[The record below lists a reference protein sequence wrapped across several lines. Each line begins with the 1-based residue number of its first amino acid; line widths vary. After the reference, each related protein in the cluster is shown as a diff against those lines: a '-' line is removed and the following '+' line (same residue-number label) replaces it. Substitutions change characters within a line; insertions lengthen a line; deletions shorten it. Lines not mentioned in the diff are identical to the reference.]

1 MTPRP
6 RPAGEL
12 SVLFLTRYPVS
23 GASSRYRVFQ
33 YIPHLEALGIRCT
46 VQSFMDEPMYR
57 LGLTPGRNLAKFL
70 ALVHATFR
78 RLWLLRRWR
87 EFDVLYLQRELLPVG
102 PPWIERW
109 LKRRGATILFDY
121 DDALF
126 IKKPSRFNPVAS
138 FFRSPGK
145 TREMFRL
152 ADCTVAGNDWL
163 RDAAIAEGGRAVT
176 IEVAE
181 DTARIPMHPP
191 HADGASV
198 TIGWLGS
205 PSTVK
210 YLRCIEKPL
219 QRIAARHSN
228 VRWEIMGGSDFG
240 MDGVPWELHDWS
252 LNAELKAL
260 ARFDIG
266 LMPLPD
272 ETWALGKSGGKA
284 RTYMAAGVVPV
295 VAAIGYNLELV
306 EHGRTGFL
314 CANEAEW
321 ESALELMIGDAG
333 LRQRVAEAARAVIEE
348 RFSPSGQARKIA
360 DLLLGLCEAER
371 SAA

>member
-1 MTPRP
+1 MTILGKAEAR
-6 RPAGEL
+6 L

-33 YIPHLEALGIRCT
+33 YIPHLEAQGIKCT

-57 LGLTPGRNLAKFL
+57 QGLMRGRNIAKFG
-70 ALVHATFR
+70 ALIRAVFR
-78 RLWLLRRWR
+78 RLSMLRRWH
-87 EFDVLYLQRELLPVG
+87 EFDALYLQRELLPFG
-102 PPWIERW
+102 PPLIERW

-126 IKKPSRFNPVAS
+126 IKKPSRFNPLAT

-181 DTARIPMHPP
+181 DTSRIPMHAP
-191 HADGASV
+191 HSDDRAL

-210 YLRCIEKPL
+210 YLRIIEQPL
-219 QRIAARHSN
+219 QWVAARHPDVS
-228 VRWEIMGGSDFG
+228 WEIMGGSEFQMG
-240 MDGVPWELHDWS
+240 GVPWELHEWS
-252 LNAELKAL
+252 LDAELAAL
-260 ARFDIG
+260 ARYDLG
-266 LMPLPD
+266 LMPLPN

-295 VAAIGYNLELV
+295 VTAIGYNLELI

-314 CANEAEW
+314 CKSEADW
-321 ESALELMIGDAG
+321 KAALELLIHDAG
-333 LRQRVAEAARAVIEE
+333 LRQRVAEAGRVVITQ
-348 RFSPSGQARKIA
+348 RFSPPSQARKIA
-360 DLLLGLCEAER
+360 DLLVELCETEPHR
-371 SAA
+371 

>member
-1 MTPRP
+1 MRP
-6 RPAGEL
+6 ERPKGEL

-33 YIPHLEALGIRCT
+33 YIPYLEALGIRCT

-57 LGLTPGRNLAKFL
+57 LGLTRGNNPAKIAAL
-70 ALVHATFR
+70 ALAIFR
-78 RLWLLRRWR
+78 RLRVLRRWR
-87 EFDVLYLQRELLPVG
+87 EFDALYLQRELLPIG
-102 PPWIERW
+102 PPLIEQW

-126 IKKPSRFNPVAS
+126 IKKPSRFNPAAT
-138 FFRSPGK
+138 FLRSPEK
-145 TREMFRL
+145 TRKMFRL

-163 RDAAIAEGGRAVT
+163 RDAAIEEGGRAVT

-181 DTARIPMHPP
+181 DTARIPMRPP
-191 HADGASV
+191 HTNHRAL

-210 YLRCIEKPL
+210 YLRLIERPL
-219 QRIAARHSN
+219 RRIALRHPDI
-228 VRWEIMGGSDFG
+228 RWEIMGGGAFHMQD
-240 MDGVPWELHDWS
+240 VPWQLHDWS
-252 LNAELKAL
+252 LDAELEAL

-284 RTYMAAGVVPV
+284 RTYMAAGIVPV
-295 VAAIGYNLELV
+295 VAGIGYNRQLID
-306 EHGRTGFL
+306 HGKTGFL
-314 CANEAEW
+314 CSDEAEW
-321 ESALELMIGDAG
+321 EATLERLIADAG
-333 LRQRVAEAARAVIEE
+333 LRQRIAEAARKVIAE
-348 RFSPSGQARKIA
+348 RFSPSGQAKKIA
-360 DLLLGLCEAER
+360 ELLRQHCRPARER
-371 SAA
+371 P